1 MVRNLYLLD
10 CLASAIS
17 ATENKP
23 LEGRFS
29 ETLLNWVGAVQFRIS
44 SAACRLVLKCM
55 AGVGLTSR
63 QKGYASFNQI
73 YGELLP
79 AKAVAGGGSAGCS
92 IMGHSIRQYRL
103 DILKLTI

>member
-1 MVRNLYLLD
+1 VD
-10 CLASAIS
+10 QPCSAIS
-17 ATENKP
+17 AAANKP

-44 SAACRLVLKCM
+44 SAACRLVSKCM
-55 AGVGLTSR
+55 AAVGLASR
-63 QKGYASFNQI
+63 RMGFASFNQI

-79 AKAVAGGGSAGCS
+79 AKAVAGGGSAGYS